1 MVSKRLIER
10 LQSAKNAACALYDQ
24 PFDTPAFRRW
34 ARRTG
39 RVLEEIFGPDS
50 RPVREFTQSVS
61 LLQEQER
68 TSEDTG
74 EIGALQ
80 DWLVERIHELCRRY
94 TSNLQP
100 AGRSQ

>member
-24 PFDTPAFRRW
+24 PFDSPAFRRW

-39 RVLEEIFGPDS
+39 RVLEDIFGADS
-50 RPVREFTQSVS
+50 RRVREFAQSVNS
-61 LLQEQER
+61 LQEQER
-68 TSEDTG
+68 PSEDTG

-94 TSNLQP
+94 ASSSQP
-100 AGRSQ
+100 ARTPE